1 MSPLRLSRRSL
12 RLLFSAFLTL
22 YLLFGLNTQLTF
34 FLSAP
39 NLFYDFGIYENAL
52 HAVRA
57 GLNPYQTALTPGSS
71 FVYPLPALLWIE
83 PFANIS
89 ARSLKLSAVLL
100 TNIGLLLLIL
110 NRIQKRYAIPSQY
123 LPAIWL
129 LAFGFA
135 PFLELQQAGQ
145 VNLLP
150 ALGMLLLFLWTDE
163 DHFHPFAAALAISIA
178 ILVKVSPLYLL
189 ILPLR
194 QKRWRMLA
202 YTAGICALLCL
213 IAGLRYGF
221 QPYLHYPAALQA
233 LANYA
238 PPADWNAQ
246 GFGSK
251 VTFFAQTFLAL
262 DLSSATAAIQRGAA
276 LLLLSCTLL
285 SAWLTRKA
293 QAREPLFIIATLSMT
308 LSPGVLWYHHYV
320 FFIAPLLIWAAWRRF
335 DRRLVTWLLFG
346 LFLIQIDR
354 WLLTGGLLIHLFGYA
369 SIFLLLR
376 QQWLAQ
382 KSLQTAQNPT
392 KTVV

>member
-1 MSPLRLSRRSL
+1 MSLNLSRRSI
-12 RLLFSAFLTL
+12 RLILGVFLAL
-22 YLLFGLNTQLTF
+22 YLVFGLNTQLTL

-39 NLFYDFGIYENAL
+39 NLFYDFSIYETAL
-52 HAVRA
+52 QAVRA
-57 GLNPYQTALTPGSS
+57 GLNPYQSTLIPGSS

-89 ARSLKLSAVLL
+89 AHSLKLATVLSV
-100 TNIGLLLLIL
+100 NIGLLLLIL
-110 NRIQKRYAIPSQY
+110 NRIQKHYAIPSQY
-123 LPAIWL
+123 LPAIWF

-150 ALGMLLLFLWTDE
+150 ALGMILLFLWTDE
-163 DHFHPFAAALAISIA
+163 DHFHPLLAALAISIA

-194 QKRWRMLA
+194 QKRWQVLA
-202 YTAGICALLCL
+202 YTAGFCALFCL
-213 IAGLRYGF
+213 IAGLRYGWE
-221 QPYLHYPAALQA
+221 PYLHYPAALQS

-246 GFGSK
+246 GLGSK
-251 VTFFAQTFLAL
+251 LTFFAQAFVST
-262 DLSSATAAIQRGAA
+262 DLTSVTATIQRVAA

-285 SAWLTRKA
+285 SAWLSTPT
-293 QAREPLFIIATLSMT
+293 QPREPLFIIATLSMT
-308 LSPGVLWYHHYV
+308 LSPGVIWYHHYV
-320 FFIAPLLIWAAWRRF
+320 FFIAPLLIWAAWQRF
-335 DRRLVTWLLFG
+335 DRRLITWLLFG

-354 WLLTGGLLIHLFGYA
+354 WLLTGGLLIHIFGYI
-369 SIFLLLR
+369 SIVALLR

-382 KSLQTAQNPT
+382 KARAPQNSP